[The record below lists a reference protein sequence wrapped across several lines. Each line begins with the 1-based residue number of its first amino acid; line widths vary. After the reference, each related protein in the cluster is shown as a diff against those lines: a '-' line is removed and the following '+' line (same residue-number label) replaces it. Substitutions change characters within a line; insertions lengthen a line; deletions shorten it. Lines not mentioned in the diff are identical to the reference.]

1 MYLDVLRQVAF
12 DVKTILENV
21 ALKFRNGTSVRLRRK
36 HNLTQLTRPNYPN
49 NCHHIDLQ
57 FNLIGLNEI
66 RFILHK
72 TNQKH
77 DIEIRMEDKLQ
88 SLSRNY
94 KYNKFATSIFKV
106 DKMKNNHFRYIPT
119 VYIILYLDI

>member
-1 MYLDVLRQVAF
+1 MLRQVSF
-12 DVKTILENV
+12 DVKTVLENV

-36 HNLTQLTRPNYPN
+36 HNLTKLTRPNYPN

-94 KYNKFATSIFKV
+94 KYNKFTTSRLKV
-106 DKMKNNHFRYIPT
+106 DKMKNNHFR
-119 VYIILYLDI
+119 